1 MGYFFSFSMAW
12 NALLYF
18 TFSVLASVFHGPIRS
33 SLGQINQIVLLSN
46 IKEGIFQLSGG

>member
-18 TFSVLASVFHGPIRS
+18 TFSVLASVFDGFVRR
-33 SLGQINQIVLLSN
+33 LGSNQDCLLSN